1 MSALVSNNAY
11 STLASSLT
19 NIATSLTVATGEGS
33 RFPSASTAT
42 GAYFYATII
51 DTSNNLEIVK
61 VTNRSS
67 DTFTIVRAQDGS
79 TARAFSSSDRIE
91 LRPVAA
97 LFTERTIPAG
107 ALMPYAGAAA
117 PSGWLLCDGSAVS
130 RTTYAALFAVLS
142 TTYGVG
148 DGSSTF
154 NLPDL
159 RGRVIAGQD
168 DMGGSSAN
176 RLTGLSGG
184 VDGDTLGAAGG
195 AESHTL
201 TSAEIPAH
209 THPATS
215 TSTSTSTANSSSS
228 ASSSASVN
236 DPGHS
241 HVIEPV
247 YAGVTAGSG
256 SARNQYSPSAIGTS
270 AATTGISVSVSTS
283 VTTTTTVNTTTNT
296 TTTVNNNTG
305 GGGAHNNVQPTMI
318 LNYMIK
324 T

>member
-19 NIATSLTVATGEGS
+19 AIATSLTVATGEGS
-33 RFPSASTAT
+33 RFPAASTAT

-67 DTFTIVRAQDGS
+67 DTFTLVRAQDGS
-79 TARAFSSSDRIE
+79 SARAFSSSDRIE

-117 PSGWLLCDGSAVS
+117 PTGWLLCDGSAVS

-215 TSTSTSTANSSSS
+215 TSTSTSTASSS
-228 ASSSASVN
+228 ASSSASVS

-241 HVIEPV
+241 HSYSVASPNV
-247 YAGVTAGSG
+247 GNGSSSDS
-256 SARNQYSPSAIGTS
+256 SAPWQQSNSTTNTGHVG
-270 AATTGISVSVSTS
+270 TGISVSVSTS
-283 VTTTTTVNTTTNT
+283 VTTTVSTTTNT

>member
-1 MSALVSNNAY
+1 MTALVSNNAY

-19 NIATSLTVATGEGS
+19 NVATSLTVATGEGS

-42 GAYFYATII
+42 GAYFYATLI

-67 DTFTIVRAQDGS
+67 DTFTIVRAQDGTS
-79 TARAFSSSDRIE
+79 ARAFSSSDRIE

-97 LFTERTIPAG
+97 LFTERTTPAG
-107 ALMPYAGAAA
+107 AIIAYAGTAA
-117 PSGWLLCDGSAVS
+117 PTGWLLCDGSAVS

-142 TTYGVG
+142 TTYGAG

-184 VDGDTLGAAGG
+184 VDGDTLGATGG
-195 AESHTL
+195 DEKHTL
-201 TSAEIPAH
+201 ASSEIPAH
-209 THPATS
+209 NHTASATTTVS
-215 TSTSTSTANSSSS
+215 IT
-228 ASSSASVN
+228 
-236 DPGHS
+236 DPGHTHS
-241 HVIEPV
+241 YDRANEAV
-247 YAGVTAGSG
+247 GSG
-256 SARNQYSPSAIGTS
+256 SSSDSSAPWQVTLGGNTTGS
-270 AATTGISVSVSTS
+270 ATTGISATASTS
-283 VTTTTTVNTTTNT
+283 VT
-296 TTTVNNNTG
+296 VNNSTG
-305 GGGAHNNVQPTMI
+305 GGGAHNNVQPTII